1 MSPKKEILQT
11 KPIKTSREI
20 SYEQNCFLFFAFRRH
35 GEEKV
40 VVDGIFFFFNW
51 FRTFLWREKSGT
63 KFEKIIIV
71 ICNNR
76 YGFYKFP
83 R

>member
-40 VVDGIFFFFNW
+40 VVDGIFFFLIGSGLFCG
-51 FRTFLWREKSGT
+51 EK
-63 KFEKIIIV
+63 KVELNLRK
-71 ICNNR
+71 
-76 YGFYKFP
+76 
-83 R
+83 

>member
-20 SYEQNCFLFFAFRRH
+20 SYEQNCFLFFAFKHH

-40 VVDGIFFFFNW
+40 VVDRIFFFFLIGSGL
-51 FRTFLWREKSGT
+51 FSWREKNET
-63 KFEKIIIV
+63 KFEKIIVV

-76 YGFYKFP
+76 YVF
-83 R
+83 